1 MDTTDEKRD
10 SISIRNLR
18 ESDFRPLLDM
28 YRQFQP
34 RNYIMGLPPPLEP
47 LRVEWL
53 RKLLH
58 EKLNLVAET
67 GGRIIGHASIIDV
80 PGGDFCELIV
90 FVHQDFRGIGLGTSL
105 TEEISR
111 RALYLGKKKI
121 WLMVEGSNEHAVKIY
136 YKTGF
141 RVTRMYG
148 DIYEMELDIRTP
160 ADYMGR

>member
-1 MDTTDEKRD
+1 MDATEKKRETP
-10 SISIRNLR
+10 SIRNLL
-18 ESDFRPLLDM
+18 EVDYRPLLDM

-34 RNYIMGLPPPLEP
+34 KNYILGLPPPLEP

-53 RKLLH
+53 RKLLQ

-67 GGRIIGHASIIDV
+67 GGRIIGHASVIDV

-90 FVHQDFRGIGLGTSL
+90 FVHQDFRGRGLGTYL
-105 TEEISR
+105 TEEICR
-111 RALYLGKKKI
+111 RALYLGKKKV
-121 WLMVEGSNEHAVKIY
+121 WLMVERTNEHAVKIY

-148 DIYEMELDIRTP
+148 DVYEMELDIRAS